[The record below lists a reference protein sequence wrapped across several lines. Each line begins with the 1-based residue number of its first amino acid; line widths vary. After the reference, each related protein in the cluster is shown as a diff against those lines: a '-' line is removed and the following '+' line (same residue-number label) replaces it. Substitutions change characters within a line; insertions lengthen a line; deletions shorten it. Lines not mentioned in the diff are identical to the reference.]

1 MQWVLNCFNG
11 FWGMQIIT
19 SIYVVNVYYYFF
31 YHLLGDAY
39 RKTRKTCF
47 ELLQFCR
54 RVHIANAHCKV
65 KFQPYFGNDPF
76 MTCCHTMTKSG
87 SPPPSPPF
95 KYIFQQSSCLGA
107 GIWRNL
113 CLTEQDQA
121 TLLIY
126 STAWLS
132 RAWVENEAF
141 IMKRRP
147 HKSCIS
153 IKLSH

>member
-1 MQWVLNCFNG
+1 
-11 FWGMQIIT
+11 MQIIT
-19 SIYVVNVYYYFF
+19 SIYVLNVYYYFF

-65 KFQPYFGNDPF
+65 KFQPYFGNDPY

-87 SPPPSPPF
+87 SPPPPTYLST
-95 KYIFQQSSCLGA
+95 SSSRAVVQEQGYEGTRA
-107 GIWRNL
+107 SV
-113 CLTEQDQA
+113 QDQA

-126 STAWLS
+126 STA
-132 RAWVENEAF
+132 
-141 IMKRRP
+141 
-147 HKSCIS
+147 
-153 IKLSH
+153 

>member
-1 MQWVLNCFNG
+1 MAVLMALEGCRSLHLF
-11 FWGMQIIT
+11 
-19 SIYVVNVYYYFF
+19 NVYYYFF

-65 KFQPYFGNDPF
+65 KFQPYFGNDPY

-87 SPPPSPPF
+87 SPPPPST
-95 KYIFQQSSCLGA
+95 YLSTSSSRAVVQEQGYEGTRA
-107 GIWRNL
+107 SV
-113 CLTEQDQA
+113 QDQA

-147 HKSCIS
+147 HKSCIG